1 MLQKLKKKLL
11 CVLLKIHL
19 VESEKKISGSMLVL
33 YFENSKPGFEKKV
46 VIIKE
51 SYRNS
56 NLIFGKD
63 QALLVLISL
72 RNKIA

>member
-1 MLQKLKKKLL
+1 
-11 CVLLKIHL
+11 
-19 VESEKKISGSMLVL
+19 MLVL